1 MNNNESKNSVERI
14 DIKVVEA
21 FLRSEFETRGLI
33 LVYDFDI
40 RDNEGMRLPDILPGR
55 KKLMPSSGRI

>member
-33 LVYDFDI
+33 LVYDFDT
-40 RDNEGMRLPDILPGR
+40 RDNEGMRLPDVLPGR